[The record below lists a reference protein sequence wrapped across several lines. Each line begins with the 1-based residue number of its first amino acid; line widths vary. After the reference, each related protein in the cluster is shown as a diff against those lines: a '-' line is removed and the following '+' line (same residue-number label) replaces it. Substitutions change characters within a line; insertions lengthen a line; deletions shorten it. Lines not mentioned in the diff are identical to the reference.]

1 MAIKTFSS
9 GEVLTASDTNTYL
22 NNGGLVYISE
32 GSTSSSVIGLN
43 FNNVFSST
51 YSNYRIV
58 IDYFRP
64 VTASRFVAL
73 QLRVGGVDTATN
85 YSYTYRGLY
94 QDGTSADNFSG
105 TPAVAF
111 IDAGLFNSTNT
122 FSFNSSVID
131 IIAPNKTERTFFN
144 VNSTLYNSQWGTRN
158 GMGVH
163 NADTSFTG
171 FSLYTN
177 SGNMTTLRC
186 KIYGYRQA

>member
-1 MAIKTFSS
+1 MAIKTFTS
-9 GEVLTASDTNTYL
+9 GSVLTASDTNTYL
-22 NNGGLVYISE
+22 ANSGLVYISE

-51 YSNYRIV
+51 YDNYRIV

-85 YSYTYRGLY
+85 YYYAYRGIY
-94 QDGTSADNFSG
+94 TDGTSADLVG
-105 TPAVAF
+105 VAAAF
-111 IDAGLFNSTNT
+111 VDIGV
-122 FSFNSSVID
+122 FNSSNTLSLSSATID
-131 IIAPNKTERTFFN
+131 IFAPNKTEKTFFN
-144 VNSTLYNSQWGTRN
+144 INSSLFDSKFGARN
-158 GMGVH
+158 GMAEH
-163 NADTSFTG
+163 DTSTSFTG

-177 SGNMTTLRC
+177 GGNMTTLRC